1 MLYPLSYEGAPCMPA
16 RAGGHAAEQ
25 AYRPRTAA
33 SALPPVRVDHAEDGL
48 IRRARHHLLHD
59 QHARCR
65 RGVPL
70 LERSSKRK
78 DQP

>member
-33 SALPPVRVDHAEDGL
+33 QPSRPFVL
-48 IRRARHHLLHD
+48 IMRTM
-59 QHARCR
+59 
-65 RGVPL
+65 G
-70 LERSSKRK
+70 
-78 DQP
+78 